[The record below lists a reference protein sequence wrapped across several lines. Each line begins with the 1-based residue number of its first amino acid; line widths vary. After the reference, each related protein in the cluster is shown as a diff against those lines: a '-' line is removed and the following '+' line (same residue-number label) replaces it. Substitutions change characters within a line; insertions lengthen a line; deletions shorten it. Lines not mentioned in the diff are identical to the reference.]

1 MTSDRRRVIWVP
13 IIHSE
18 VDLGRMREQVKAAHI
33 RRLGRAK
40 WEERVREVDRMW
52 DAIRSR
58 IDSLRFEWARVRLY
72 QDGLP
77 VCGHEE
83 KIVADMARAG
93 SRNHG
98 LLAELMERGATLM
111 GTESPELLLE
121 EYNLAQRTLSGQ
133 PAELEAASGE
143 QQTEGT
149 EVSGEAQAERHR
161 ALLQRRDAYIARR
174 IDETLRPG
182 ETGVLFLGMLHGA
195 VEQLAPDIEV
205 SRLRPDPEPGEAS

>member
-1 MTSDRRRVIWVP
+1 MTADRRRVIWVP

-18 VDLGRMREQVKAAHI
+18 VDLGRMREQVKAAHV
-33 RRLGRAK
+33 RRLGRAE
-40 WEERVREVDRMW
+40 WEARVREVDRMW
-52 DAIRSR
+52 ETLRAR
-58 IDSLRFEWARVRLY
+58 IESLRLDWSRVRLY

-83 KIVADMARAG
+83 RIVADMARAG

-98 LLAELMERGATLM
+98 LLTELMQRGAALM

-121 EYNLAQRTLSGQ
+121 EYHLAQRTV
-133 PAELEAASGE
+133 AEAGDDAHAAGSQTEGEAASGPP
-143 QQTEGT
+143 QVG
-149 EVSGEAQAERHR
+149 RHR
-161 ALLQRRDAYIARR
+161 AILPRRDAYIARR

-182 ETGVLFLGMLHGA
+182 ETGLLFLGMLHGA

-205 SRLRPDPEPGEAS
+205 SRLRPDTGADEAS